1 MKLLAV
7 LLALVCLSGIS
18 AQQCGRQ
25 ASGKRCAGGLCCS
38 QYGYCGSTRP
48 YCGVGCQSQCRGGAS
63 AVEANTVDDI
73 STVITPSDF
82 NQMLSKCANRELFN
96 YDAFINAARSFSG
109 FGTTGDMDTRK
120 KEVAAFFAQTTDD
133 KNACGPIKLAHNYN
147 YEAAGKAIGADLVNN
162 PELVTK
168 DPTASFQTAIWY
180 WMTPQGDKPS
190 SHDLTTGN

>member
-1 MKLLAV
+1 MRLLAV
-7 LLALVCLSGIS
+7 ILLALVCLSGIS

-25 ASGKRCAGGLCCS
+25 ARGKRCAGGLCCS

-96 YDAFINAARSFSG
+96 YDA
-109 FGTTGDMDTRK
+109 
-120 KEVAAFFAQTTDD
+120 
-133 KNACGPIKLAHNYN
+133 
-147 YEAAGKAIGADLVNN
+147 
-162 PELVTK
+162 
-168 DPTASFQTAIWY
+168 
-180 WMTPQGDKPS
+180 
-190 SHDLTTGN
+190 